1 MKNFGENQIF
11 PIAALDSLHLCNS
24 MIFSHNT
31 KQLTIFKVTEILTL
45 FSADMPTWVNFISCN
60 SKKRGKI
67 QIVTYMTTY
76 VRLERYG
83 GPCSLV
89 GNVICIVWWDRCI
102 VW

>member
-1 MKNFGENQIF
+1 MKKFGENQLF
-11 PIAALDSLHLCNS
+11 PIAALDSLHLCNA
-24 MIFSHNT
+24 MIFSCNT
-31 KQLTIFKVTEILTL
+31 KHLTIFKVTEILTL

-83 GPCSLV
+83 GPCISDTPNQSYV
-89 GNVICIVWWDRCI
+89 EDHTRS
-102 VW
+102 